1 MNINYKITS
10 LLVFVLCF
18 ISACSSSSTTSEPQN
33 AGTNLPGLV
42 DGVQRISSLSEAIGS
57 FEGVGRI
64 GWFEIDESDQIPHV
78 SSTAV
83 FFEIDSAN
91 PQSNRATIFLD
102 TLGDTCAVEYQN
114 SRLETLFNDM
124 RANGRTVCVGAVIT
138 MFEVDAP
145 YKYSELAHVGL
156 ATEGAYISY
165 LDLPYPSPALLNISA
180 EGEVF
185 SAFSLTVEKPSA
197 LSGLSVANGN
207 SIDFGA
213 SITWSPSEDA
223 DTMLHLRMEQ
233 ATNISSSFH
242 VDCMLIDDG
251 EFTLPTS
258 LSLGIDS
265 ASKLRLQVANRNRV
279 GSVRVGTDKVVMVR
293 SASRYRSY

>member
-10 LLVFVLCF
+10 LLVCVVCA
-18 ISACSSSSTTSEPQN
+18 IGACSSSSTTSEPQN
-33 AGTNLPGLV
+33 AGTNPSNEV
-42 DGVQRISSLSEAIGS
+42 DSVRRISSLSESIDS
-57 FEGVGRI
+57 FEGVERI
-64 GWFEIDESDQIPHV
+64 GWFEIDESDQIPLV
-78 SSTAV
+78 SSNAV

-102 TLGDTCAVEYQN
+102 TQGDTCAVEYQN

-124 RANGRTVCVGAVIT
+124 RTNGRTVSVGEVIT

-180 EGEVF
+180 VGEVF
-185 SAFSLTVEKPSA
+185 SSFSLTVEKPSA

-207 SIDFGA
+207 SVDFGA
-213 SITWSPSEDA
+213 SITWTPSADA

-233 ATNISSSFH
+233 ASSNLSSFY

-251 EFTLPTS
+251 EFGLPS
-258 LSLGIDS
+258 SESLGIDS
-265 ASKLRLQVANRNRV
+265 TSKLRLQVANRIRV
-279 GSVRVGTDKVVMVR
+279 GSERVGTDKVVMVR
-293 SASRYRSY
+293 SASRYRTY